1 MKKFILCVLF
11 TFAVLVYINSASVN
25 VPTKYV
31 CTECTALTKQC
42 KVITKKGTRCSR
54 NAQPGSKYCWQHSK

>member
-11 TFAVLVYINSASVN
+11 TFAVLVCANSVSVN

-31 CTECTALTKQC
+31 HTECTIATKQC
-42 KVITKKGTRCSR
+42 KAITKKGTRCSQ
-54 NAQPGSKYCWQHSK
+54 NAQPGSKYYWQHSK